1 MKEEQVALKP
11 VTFINRLNNKKPSV
25 SDTLKIVDVAAP
37 SGRTD
42 IALIDEA
49 HLLRTQGNQAY
60 QGHNMLLDVMRR
72 AKVTVAVF
80 DPAQI
85 LEGAQQ
91 WGGPDLGDQAAVG
104 RPDADGLVG
113 EVDDAGADVAAD
125 GGAGTDAARARTAMR
140 LHFPRLISAASGFS
154 EHRSCSSSSF
164 ASTPA
169 TRRSSG

>member
-1 MKEEQVALKP
+1 MKGEQVALKP

-25 SDTLKIVDVAAP
+25 SDTSKIVDVAAP

-104 RPDADGLVG
+104 RPDADG
-113 EVDDAGADVAAD
+113 AG
-125 GGAGTDAARARTAMR
+125 GGG
-140 LHFPRLISAASGFS
+140 
-154 EHRSCSSSSF
+154 
-164 ASTPA
+164 
-169 TRRSSG
+169 RRRGR